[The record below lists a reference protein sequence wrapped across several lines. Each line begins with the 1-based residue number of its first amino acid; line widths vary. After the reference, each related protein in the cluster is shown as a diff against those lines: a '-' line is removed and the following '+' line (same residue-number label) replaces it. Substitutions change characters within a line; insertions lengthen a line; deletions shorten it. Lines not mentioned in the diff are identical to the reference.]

1 MKNRYWEIDTMRGI
15 AIICMIVFHS
25 VYLIVFSG
33 YIEIDMFSGF
43 WWIFPRCIAA
53 SFLLLVGVSLTI
65 SFSRVREKLA
75 QTALVAKFS
84 LRGLM
89 IVGFGACITLVT
101 LFVPGMEGRTVF
113 FGILHL
119 IGVMIVICFF
129 FLRFNLANLAIGI
142 AVIGLGLGLGLFKFD
157 FNWLLWLGFRPADYY
172 PVDYLP
178 ILPWGGFVFIGLFLG
193 NTFYRDGARSFAFPD
208 FGRMIPVR
216 ALSFLGRHSLGIYLA
231 HIPIIYG
238 ILILIGMIGGGV
250 A

>member
-1 MKNRYWEIDTMRGI
+1 MKNRFWEIDAMRGI

-25 VYLIVFSG
+25 VYLLVFNG

-65 SFSRVREKLA
+65 SFSRTREKFTRA
-75 QTALVAKFS
+75 ALVSKFS
-84 LRGLM
+84 LRGFM
-89 IVGFGACITLVT
+89 IVGFGVCITFVT

-119 IGVMIVICFF
+119 IGVMIIVCFF
-129 FLRFNLANLAIGI
+129 FIRLKLANLAIGI
-142 AVIGLGLGLGLFKFD
+142 AVIGLGLLLGFFKFD
-157 FNWLLWLGFRPADYY
+157 FYWLLWLGFRPADYY

-193 NTFYRDGARSFAFPD
+193 NTFYRDGARNFAFPD
-208 FGRMIPVR
+208 FSRMIPSR
-216 ALSFLGRHSLGIYLA
+216 ALSFLGRYSLWIYLG
-231 HIPIIYG
+231 HIPVIYG
-238 ILILIGMIGGGV
+238 ILILIGMLG
-250 A
+250 